1 MAPIRLLI
9 ITPEETAA
17 DVRAHSVTLPGVV
30 SPFQVLKDHA
40 ALITS
45 LDPGLVRWVP
55 EEGEEQTLAIRS
67 GFVEVRDNTVSV
79 YAEL

>member
-9 ITPEETAA
+9 VTPEETVT

-45 LDPGLVRWVP
+45 LDPGQVRWVP
-55 EEGEEQTLAIRS
+55 DTGEEQSLTIRS

>member
-9 ITPEETAA
+9 ITPEETVA
-17 DVRAHSVTLPGVV
+17 DVRTRSVTLPGVV

-45 LDPGLVRWVP
+45 LDPGQVRWMP
-55 EEGEEQTLAIRS
+55 EEGEEQSLAIRS
-67 GFVEVRDNTVSV
+67 GFVKVENNTVSV

>member
-9 ITPEETAA
+9 ITPEETVA
-17 DVRAHSVTLPGVV
+17 DVRVHSVTLPGFV

-45 LDPGLVRWVP
+45 LDPGPVRWMP
-55 EEGEEQTLAIRS
+55 EEGEEQSLAIRE
-67 GFVEVRDNTVSV
+67 GFVKVENNTVSV